1 MLQKRAHKEKQP
13 ALNLQP
19 SILLLQPFIPLLQ
32 LLETS
37 IGAASAGAPS
47 IGAPSVGV
55 HSRSQGLHQRSFSL
69 AQTLPPSTLT
79 QSSLPLPQS
88 SFLPQSA
95 LNPHHNTRRNTKW
108 RFLEGVRVSGALPP
122 RTVLVQ
128 QCICDEGV
136 LEVLCN
142 YAAPSKK
149 FQPSRHLKGYF
160 PEPKEQGNVAGELQR
175 TACFVCEKHPVELCN
190 ILVYFIYP
198 TRIGLQRSEQL
209 RELYKSLKAV
219 EASPQTKRR
228 SAALSPEDLTDTECE
243 EAGWDVVIT
252 CHMHKVMVNLIMQEL
267 KARGINN
274 KHTLAYQSRV
284 GLVQWLK
291 PYTDETLVEL
301 GQKGVRSLLAVPV
314 SLKSKRH
321 SSSLY
326 LSFVSEHIETL
337 EEIDMEY
344 REFGRCM

>member
-142 YAAPSKK
+142 YVSWGE
-149 FQPSRHLKGYF
+149 SSYF

-198 TRIGLQRSEQL
+198 TRDITMETLRQGVELNFDQIGLQRSEQL
-209 RELYKSLKAV
+209 RELYKSQPSNQKAFSSTV
-219 EASPQTKRR
+219 SGGSHRYR
-228 SAALSPEDLTDTECE
+228 
-243 EAGWDVVIT
+243 
-252 CHMHKVMVNLIMQEL
+252 MEL

-314 SLKSKRH
+314 R
-321 SSSLY
+321 
-326 LSFVSEHIETL
+326 
-337 EEIDMEY
+337 
-344 REFGRCM
+344 